1 MAQAIN
7 RYFNRQAAQPD
18 FYQEPLDMLAVALDA
33 KQKRYDQGLAASDEL
48 YNTQLDSLKQDRA
61 AADSIIQGYQSQI
74 DQLVEQSGG
83 DYSTLQPQLYRLKRQ
98 ITKDYSPGGKAHA
111 IATMKAQTDARIAE
125 ERKRVGKEITADQ
138 LGTLM
143 SWFDK
148 TYTGVGEKDPVT
160 GNYNMVDLP
169 TLAKYTDVNALVT
182 EYAKDIVPQKIDN
195 GSWVLRDGKIW
206 EKTTT
211 GTVEITPDRIR
222 KIVENGLA
230 SNQEFMGYAQQMNDL
245 GNPLSAQELE
255 RAIQRGIG
263 TYAQFDFKQD
273 QDIKYDQAYLIGL
286 RQRLHDQSVDRY
298 LNAPVPVD
306 TMPGMIINSALQSN
320 KISAISDGKTSNLL
334 VPLVGQPSNVV
345 SWADATQAKGTSKYV
360 KQGFGSNFNTLMSE
374 LDENA
379 PALKSMAQD
388 VYQEV
393 ARDATLEGKTPDE
406 KWEVFSERW
415 NKGITQLQATST
427 TSVKLPKTY
436 ATGVLW
442 PMWDEEA
449 KRGQWYKVNADGSTT
464 LVAGKQRENLFED
477 TPKPISVESMGERT
491 GFGASDAAG
500 NKYIV
505 TGTSDRLTATLDPI
519 MKLHSPLITG
529 KEGHSTLSDGKNV
542 FNVKTSIGR
551 YQGQT
556 YLRMDKQNP
565 ETGKWEQ
572 LKESDG
578 TPVRGELELARMQG
592 NLSTELFRNSDLD
605 NQFMRF
611 GNASRAFDAGVD
623 PIELPKN

>member
-230 SNQEFMGYAQQMNDL
+230 SNQEFMGYAQQMSEL
-245 GNPLSAQELE
+245 GNPLSAQDLE

-306 TMPGMIINSALQSN
+306 TMPGMIINEMLSN
-320 KISAISDGKTSNLL
+320 QTTDKLGKETANLPEAIKYPIGTGYGLYQRKTDG
-334 VPLVGQPSNVV
+334 PF
-345 SWADATQAKGTSKYV
+345 KGKS
-360 KQGFGSNFNTLMSE
+360 GFGENFNAFMGE
-374 LDENA
+374 LNKNA

-393 ARDATLEGKTPDE
+393 ARDASLEGKTPQE
-406 KWEVFSERW
+406 KWNAFSERW
-415 NKGITQLQATST
+415 NKGVTALQTVST